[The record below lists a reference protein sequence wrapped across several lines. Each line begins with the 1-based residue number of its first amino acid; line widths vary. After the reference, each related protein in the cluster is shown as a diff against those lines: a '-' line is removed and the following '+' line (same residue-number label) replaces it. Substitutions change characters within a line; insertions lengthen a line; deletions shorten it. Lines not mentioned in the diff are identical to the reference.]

1 MCFAIITLA
10 AWLLAGQSFG
20 YAIARAVSVLV
31 ISCPCALGLAT
42 PVAIMVGHGIGAKSG
57 ILFKTS
63 ASLDQA
69 GRTQIIALDKTGT
82 STTGIM
88 KVTDLVVAEGIE
100 KSELL
105 TAAYSLEAKSEHPIS
120 KAIVTYGQENNVNA
134 VESSDFEVA
143 PGKGLKARLNGKM
156 IYGGNANYIE
166 EIAQKDISSI
176 KNTLDDLSSQGKT
189 PVLFAE
195 EKKLIVQI
203 TNVTSEEGQ
212 IILAI
217 YNSSDNYDK
226 RIAFQEVKLKPEI
239 DTVIFET
246 NVPDGEYLVM
256 LVHDINNN
264 GKLDTSF
271 IGMPKEPV
279 GLSNY
284 DGKGIPGKFK
294 KHKFSVNESTEIIIP
309 LRKI

>member
-1 MCFAIITLA
+1 MKRIFDFKKIV
-10 AWLLAGQSFG
+10 LLLLIQ
-20 YAIARAVSVLV
+20 IV
-31 ISCPCALGLAT
+31 C
-42 PVAIMVGHGIGAKSG
+42 GI
-57 ILFKTS
+57 F
-63 ASLDQA
+63 
-69 GRTQIIALDKTGT
+69 
-82 STTGIM
+82 
-88 KVTDLVVAEGIE
+88 
-100 KSELL
+100 
-105 TAAYSLEAKSEHPIS
+105 
-120 KAIVTYGQENNVNA
+120 
-134 VESSDFEVA
+134 
-143 PGKGLKARLNGKM
+143 
-156 IYGGNANYIE
+156 
-166 EIAQKDISSI
+166 
-176 KNTLDDLSSQGKT
+176 
-189 PVLFAE
+189 LFAE
-195 EKKLIVQI
+195 ETSEEKKLTVEI

-217 YNSSDNYDK
+217 YNSSENYDK

-294 KHKFSVNESTEIIIP
+294 KHKFSVNENTEIIIP
-309 LRKI
+309 LKKI

>member
-1 MCFAIITLA
+1 MKKIFDFKKIV
-10 AWLLAGQSFG
+10 LLLLIQ
-20 YAIARAVSVLV
+20 IV
-31 ISCPCALGLAT
+31 C
-42 PVAIMVGHGIGAKSG
+42 GI
-57 ILFKTS
+57 F
-63 ASLDQA
+63 
-69 GRTQIIALDKTGT
+69 
-82 STTGIM
+82 
-88 KVTDLVVAEGIE
+88 
-100 KSELL
+100 
-105 TAAYSLEAKSEHPIS
+105 
-120 KAIVTYGQENNVNA
+120 
-134 VESSDFEVA
+134 
-143 PGKGLKARLNGKM
+143 
-156 IYGGNANYIE
+156 
-166 EIAQKDISSI
+166 
-176 KNTLDDLSSQGKT
+176 
-189 PVLFAE
+189 LFAE

-217 YNSSDNYDK
+217 YNSSENYDK
-226 RIAFQEVKLKPEI
+226 RIAFQEIKIKPEI

-294 KHKFSVNESTEIIIP
+294 KHKFTVNENTEIIIP
-309 LRKI
+309 LKKI

>member
-1 MCFAIITLA
+1 MKRIFDFKKIVLLLLIQIVCGIFLFA
-10 AWLLAGQSFG
+10 
-20 YAIARAVSVLV
+20 
-31 ISCPCALGLAT
+31 
-42 PVAIMVGHGIGAKSG
+42 
-57 ILFKTS
+57 
-63 ASLDQA
+63 
-69 GRTQIIALDKTGT
+69 
-82 STTGIM
+82 
-88 KVTDLVVAEGIE
+88 
-100 KSELL
+100 
-105 TAAYSLEAKSEHPIS
+105 
-120 KAIVTYGQENNVNA
+120 
-134 VESSDFEVA
+134 
-143 PGKGLKARLNGKM
+143 
-156 IYGGNANYIE
+156 E
-166 EIAQKDISSI
+166 E
-176 KNTLDDLSSQGKT
+176 T
-189 PVLFAE
+189 AE
-195 EKKLIVQI
+195 EKKLTVQI

-217 YNSSDNYDK
+217 YNSSENYDK

-246 NVPDGEYLVM
+246 NVSDGEYLVM

-294 KHKFSVNESTEIIIP
+294 KHKFSVNENTEIIIP

>member
-1 MCFAIITLA
+1 MKKTFDFKKIV
-10 AWLLAGQSFG
+10 LLLLIQ
-20 YAIARAVSVLV
+20 IV
-31 ISCPCALGLAT
+31 C
-42 PVAIMVGHGIGAKSG
+42 GI
-57 ILFKTS
+57 F
-63 ASLDQA
+63 
-69 GRTQIIALDKTGT
+69 
-82 STTGIM
+82 
-88 KVTDLVVAEGIE
+88 
-100 KSELL
+100 
-105 TAAYSLEAKSEHPIS
+105 
-120 KAIVTYGQENNVNA
+120 
-134 VESSDFEVA
+134 
-143 PGKGLKARLNGKM
+143 
-156 IYGGNANYIE
+156 
-166 EIAQKDISSI
+166 
-176 KNTLDDLSSQGKT
+176 
-189 PVLFAE
+189 LFAE

-294 KHKFSVNESTEIIIP
+294 KHKFSVNENTEIIIP
-309 LRKI
+309 LKKI

>member
-1 MCFAIITLA
+1 MKRIFD
-10 AWLLAGQSFG
+10 
-20 YAIARAVSVLV
+20 
-31 ISCPCALGLAT
+31 
-42 PVAIMVGHGIGAKSG
+42 
-57 ILFKTS
+57 FKK
-63 ASLDQA
+63 
-69 GRTQIIALDKTGT
+69 IALL
-82 STTGIM
+82 I
-88 KVTDLVVAEGIE
+88 LVQ
-100 KSELL
+100 
-105 TAAYSLEAKSEHPIS
+105 
-120 KAIVTYGQENNVNA
+120 IVC
-134 VESSDFEVA
+134 
-143 PGKGLKARLNGKM
+143 GL
-156 IYGGNANYIE
+156 
-166 EIAQKDISSI
+166 S
-176 KNTLDDLSSQGKT
+176 
-189 PVLFAE
+189 LFADETVE
-195 EKKLIVQI
+195 EKKLTVEI

-217 YNSSDNYDK
+217 YNSSENYDK

-246 NVPDGEYLVM
+246 KVPDGEYLVM

-294 KHKFSVNESTEIIIP
+294 KHKFSVNENTEIIIP

>member
-1 MCFAIITLA
+1 MKRIFDFKKIV
-10 AWLLAGQSFG
+10 LLLLIQ
-20 YAIARAVSVLV
+20 IV
-31 ISCPCALGLAT
+31 C
-42 PVAIMVGHGIGAKSG
+42 GI
-57 ILFKTS
+57 F
-63 ASLDQA
+63 
-69 GRTQIIALDKTGT
+69 
-82 STTGIM
+82 
-88 KVTDLVVAEGIE
+88 
-100 KSELL
+100 
-105 TAAYSLEAKSEHPIS
+105 
-120 KAIVTYGQENNVNA
+120 
-134 VESSDFEVA
+134 
-143 PGKGLKARLNGKM
+143 
-156 IYGGNANYIE
+156 
-166 EIAQKDISSI
+166 
-176 KNTLDDLSSQGKT
+176 
-189 PVLFAE
+189 LFAE

-217 YNSSDNYDK
+217 YNSSENYDK

-294 KHKFSVNESTEIIIP
+294 KHKFSVNENTEIIIP
-309 LRKI
+309 LKKI

>member
-1 MCFAIITLA
+1 MKKIFDFKKIV
-10 AWLLAGQSFG
+10 LLLLIQIVCGLFLFG
-20 YAIARAVSVLV
+20 
-31 ISCPCALGLAT
+31 
-42 PVAIMVGHGIGAKSG
+42 
-57 ILFKTS
+57 
-63 ASLDQA
+63 
-69 GRTQIIALDKTGT
+69 
-82 STTGIM
+82 
-88 KVTDLVVAEGIE
+88 
-100 KSELL
+100 
-105 TAAYSLEAKSEHPIS
+105 
-120 KAIVTYGQENNVNA
+120 
-134 VESSDFEVA
+134 
-143 PGKGLKARLNGKM
+143 
-156 IYGGNANYIE
+156 E
-166 EIAQKDISSI
+166 E
-176 KNTLDDLSSQGKT
+176 T
-189 PVLFAE
+189 AE
-195 EKKLIVQI
+195 EKKLTVQI

-217 YNSSDNYDK
+217 YNSSENYDK

-239 DTVIFET
+239 DTVVFET

-294 KHKFSVNESTEIIIP
+294 KHKFSVNEDTSIIIP